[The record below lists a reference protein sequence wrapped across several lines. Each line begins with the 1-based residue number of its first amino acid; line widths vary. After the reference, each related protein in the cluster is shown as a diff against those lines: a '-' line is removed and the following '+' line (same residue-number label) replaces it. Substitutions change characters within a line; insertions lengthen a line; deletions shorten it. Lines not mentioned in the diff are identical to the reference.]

1 MGLRFDSQKKEKIE
15 FLALMIKYLCI
26 TITHLCIVEVLFT
39 GMALGI
45 FTVFMQLDSRSKK
58 FNFHKVV
65 LGAFM
70 LSSNLNAL
78 ILFQ

>member
-39 GMALGI
+39 GMAYSQ
-45 FTVFMQLDSRSKK
+45 FSCSWTV
-58 FNFHKVV
+58 
-65 LGAFM
+65 GAK
-70 LSSNLNAL
+70 NL
-78 ILFQ
+78 ISTK